1 MAKKKQ
7 LAGKETKLARL
18 PLTRALARQEGA
30 GEFLGPPAASLP
42 ALDARQLPLS
52 WEDLGE
58 GAGGA
63 LAAAYLETLTDLANL
78 KQDLGAKRDPALSN
92 SPPLPEAIPPARS
105 LHQALRQ
112 AQKGLQALHR
122 ILSGS

>member
-30 GEFLGPPAASLP
+30 GEFLGPPAAFLP
-42 ALDARQLPLS
+42 ALEVRQLPLS

-63 LAAAYLETLTDLANL
+63 LAAAYLETLTDLTNL
-78 KQDLGAKRDPALSN
+78 KQDLGAKRDSALRN
-92 SPPLPEAIPPARS
+92 SPPLPEAVPPARS

-122 ILSGS
+122 ILSGG

>member
-18 PLTRALARQEGA
+18 PLTRALARQEET
-30 GEFLGPPAASLP
+30 GESPGPQPASTP
-42 ALDARQLPLS
+42 VLDARQLPLS
-52 WEDLGE
+52 WADLGD
-58 GAGGA
+58 GTGGP
-63 LAAAYLETLTDLANL
+63 LAAAYLQTLTELADLKL
-78 KQDLGAKRDPALSN
+78 ELGADRPAPLRNFPTLPN
-92 SPPLPEAIPPARS
+92 SLPPARS

-122 ILSGS
+122 ILSGG